1 MKNVRVMPFS
11 NTNSTNLAND
21 INEFLAKLKGEV
33 LDIKFSQCEVTY
45 DALVIYE
52 NEKGV

>member
-1 MKNVRVMPFS
+1 MKNVRVMSFS
-11 NTNSTNLAND
+11 NTNSINLAND

-33 LDIKFSQCEVTY
+33 LDVKFSQCDATY

-52 NEKGV
+52 NEKGI